1 VIPLREQE
9 VIRQRFEQELSG
21 RVRIDYFSQRQSKVI
36 VPGRQECVHCED
48 VHTML
53 EEITHL
59 SARISLTVHEFAD
72 DLKVAAELGVDK
84 VPGIVLRGQANRAV
98 RFAGIPAG
106 SQFPGFIDTI
116 IDAGQGNAELKP
128 ETVRQLKKLK
138 EYVAIKVFVAPA
150 CPQSPAVARLAFKL
164 GLHSPRIHA
173 EVIESAE
180 FPALAQRLGI
190 TATPTT
196 LVGER
201 LLLPGAIDE
210 ATLLQAVFR
219 VAEGRPLSPGDFKPG
234 PATPLQAPAQQ
245 AQAARSQTTPSGLFL
260 PR

>member
-1 VIPLREQE
+1 MIPLREQE
-9 VIRQRFEQELSG
+9 VIRRRFEQELSG

-36 VPGRQECVHCED
+36 VPGRGECVHCED
-48 VHTML
+48 VRTML
-53 EEITHL
+53 DEIAHL
-59 SARISLTVHEFAD
+59 TARISLTVHEFAHD
-72 DLKVAAELGVDK
+72 PKAAAELGIDK
-84 VPGIVLRGQANRAV
+84 VPGIVIRGQANRPV
-98 RFAGIPAG
+98 RFTGIPAG

-116 IDAGQGNAELKP
+116 IDAAQGSAELKP

-138 EYVAIKVFVAPA
+138 EDVALKVFVAPA
-150 CPQSPAVARLAFKL
+150 CPHSPAVSRLAFKL
-164 GLHSPRIHA
+164 ALHSPRIQT

-180 FPALAQRLGI
+180 FPALVQRLGI

-210 ATLLQAVFR
+210 ATLLRAVFR

-234 PATPLQAPAQQ
+234 PVTMVQAPAQQ
-245 AQAARSQTTPSGLFL
+245 AQHARPQTTPSGLFL